1 MRTLVQKV
9 TRLAVWGQRHGQD
22 LVEYALMAAF
32 VATTAAVLM
41 PNAATHI
48 SQLFSKAGSVLTKAN
63 GS

>member
-1 MRTLVQKV
+1 
-9 TRLAVWGQRHGQD
+9 
-22 LVEYALMAAF
+22 MAAF